1 MDERVKNMWDIYMC
15 VCVCVCVCVY
25 LYIHTHTHI
34 MEYYSVIKMNEIL
47 PLIATRIYLEIIIIL
62 SEVSQGKANNI
73 WYYSHVESKKKLQL
87 NLFTKQKHT
96 HIENLWFP
104 KGKGV
109 RRDKSGVWNEQINN
123 KVLLYS
129 TGNYIQY
136 LLISVNGKEFEA
148 VCLKLTQYCKSTI
161 K

>member
-1 MDERVKNMWDIYMC
+1 MDERVKNMWDIYIC
-15 VCVCVCVCVY
+15 VCVCIY
-25 LYIHTHTHI
+25 LSLHTYIHTHTHT
-34 MEYYSVIKMNEIL
+34 MEYYSAIKRNEIL
-47 PLIATRIYLEIIIIL
+47 PFIATRIYLESIIIL
-62 SEVSQGKANNI
+62 SEVSQGKANI
-73 WYYSHVESKKKLQL
+73 KWYYLHVESKKKYKSTYLQNRNIL
-87 NLFTKQKHT
+87 TD
-96 HIENLWFP
+96 IENLWFP

-109 RRDKSGVWNEQINN
+109 RKDKSGVWNEQIN

-136 LLISVNGKEFEA
+136 LLISVNGKEFEV